1 MTGPERVRVR
11 VPASAAN
18 LGPGFDCAGL
28 ALAWQDEVRVSVGGD
43 GLSVRVT
50 GEGEGEVPLD
60 EEHLVVRALR
70 LGLRHAGRP
79 VPDLQVSCR
88 NRIPHARGLGSSAA
102 AIVAGLLAADALVG
116 GRLGRSQVLRLG
128 AGLEGHPDNVAA
140 CLLGGLTLAWSADG
154 SVSAVR
160 LEPVA
165 GLSAVAFV
173 PPDRSS
179 TREARGLL
187 PATVPYADAAANAGR
202 AALLVH
208 GVTSDPGVLLAATED
223 RLHQPYRAPAMPASA
238 ALLGRL
244 RTAGVPAVLSGAG
257 PTVLA
262 LVEPDAPAPGDTDG
276 TGFAGFTVVPLAV
289 DRDGATVLAG
299 AG

>member
-28 ALAWQDEVRVSVGGD
+28 ALAWQDEVQVSVGGD

-140 CLLGGLTLAWSADG
+140 CLLGGLTLAWSEDG
-154 SVSAVR
+154 SVSAAR

-173 PPDRSS
+173 PPDRSN
-179 TREARGLL
+179 TQEARGLL

-262 LVEPDAPAPGDTDG
+262 LVGPDASVPGDVDG

-289 DRDGATVLAG
+289 DREGATVLAG